1 MRKAGQGQEMSVTL
15 NLQPGLQHLTNGQA
29 KVQVKGS
36 TVGQCLEEMIKQFP
50 EIEPRLFDKKGK
62 LRNYVDIYVNQES
75 AYPEGLAKPVR
86 DGDEIHITM
95 IIAGG

>member
-1 MRKAGQGQEMSVTL
+1 MSVTI
-15 NLQPGLQHLTNGQA
+15 NLGPGLQRLTGGKA
-29 KVQVKGS
+29 EVRVEGD

-86 DGDEIHITM
+86 DGDEIHITL

>member
-1 MRKAGQGQEMSVTL
+1 MSVTI
-15 NLQPGLQHLTNGQA
+15 NLGPGLQRLTGGKAAVRVEGN
-29 KVQVKGS
+29 

-86 DGDEIHITM
+86 DGDEIHITL

>member
-1 MRKAGQGQEMSVTL
+1 MSVTV
-15 NLQPGLQHLTNGQA
+15 NLGPGLQRLTGGKATVRVEGN
-29 KVQVKGS
+29 
-36 TVGQCLEEMIKQFP
+36 TVGHCLEAMIKQFP
-50 EIEPRLFDKKGK
+50 KIEPRLFDKKGK

-86 DGDEIHITM
+86 DGDEIHITL